1 MNTFVLYITTVVIWG
16 STWLAIK
23 FQLGTVSPDVSVA
36 YRFLIAALVLIAWA
50 VFRGKD
56 MRYPVRDHLWI
67 ALQGFFL
74 FSANYYVFY
83 VASLDLTTGLVA
95 VVFSTIVAMNII
107 FGRFFFQTP
116 ATFRVVGGVVL
127 GLGGLMLVFRPEIE
141 NFNFAD
147 NGAFGLM
154 LCLFAT
160 TLASLGN
167 MASARNQR
175 RGLPVMQTN
184 TYGMLY
190 GSIFMFVFAFFSGS
204 EFTFD
209 ASFKYI
215 SSLLY
220 LALFGSV
227 VAFGAYLTLLGRI
240 GAGRAAYAS
249 VLFPVVALTLSVFF
263 EDYVFAPEAIIG
275 AILVLSGNVLVLARV
290 EHAKNIA
297 AFFTQK
303 KRNKKS
309 A

>member
-1 MNTFVLYITTVVIWG
+1 MNTFVLYMTTVLIWG
-16 STWLAIK
+16 STWFAIK

-36 YRFLIAALVLIAWA
+36 YRFFMAAMVLVVWA
-50 VFRGKD
+50 IIRGKD
-56 MRYPVRDHLWI
+56 MRYPMREHLWI
-67 ALQGFFL
+67 ALQGLLL

-83 VASLDLTTGLVA
+83 VASAYLTTGLVA
-95 VVFSTIVAMNII
+95 VVFSTIVPLNII
-107 FGRFFFQTP
+107 FGRIFFKTP
-116 ATFRVVGGVVL
+116 VTFRVAGGAVL

-147 NGAFGLM
+147 EGAFGLA

-190 GSIFMFVFAFFSGS
+190 GSIFTFIFAYFSGS

-209 ASFKYI
+209 PSIEYV

-275 AILVLSGNVLVLARV
+275 AILVLGGNVLVLARV

-297 AFFTQK
+297 AFFTRK
-303 KRNKKS
+303 N

>member
-1 MNTFVLYITTVVIWG
+1 MNTFVLYMTTVLIWG
-16 STWLAIK
+16 STWFAIK

-36 YRFLIAALVLIAWA
+36 YRFFMAAMVLVVWA
-50 VFRGKD
+50 IIRGKD
-56 MRYPVRDHLWI
+56 MRYPMREHLWI
-67 ALQGFFL
+67 ALQGLLL

-83 VASLDLTTGLVA
+83 VASAYLTTGLVA
-95 VVFSTIVAMNII
+95 VVFSTIVPLNII
-107 FGRFFFQTP
+107 FGRIFFKTP
-116 ATFRVVGGVVL
+116 VTFRVAGGAVL

-147 NGAFGLM
+147 EGAFGLA

-190 GSIFMFVFAFFSGS
+190 GSIFTFIFAYFSGS

-209 ASFKYI
+209 PSIEYV

-220 LALFGSV
+220 LTLFGSI

-263 EDYVFAPEAIIG
+263 EGYVFAPEAIIG
-275 AILVLSGNVLVLARV
+275 AILVLGGNVLVLARV

-297 AFFTQK
+297 AFFTRK
-303 KRNKKS
+303 N

>member
-1 MNTFVLYITTVVIWG
+1 MNTFVLYMTTVLIWG

-23 FQLGTVSPDVSVA
+23 FQLGTVPPDVSVA
-36 YRFLIAALVLIAWA
+36 YRFFIAAMVLIAW
-50 VFRGKD
+50 VVIRGKD

-67 ALQGFFL
+67 ALQGLLL

-83 VASLDLTTGLVA
+83 VASAYLTTGLVA
-95 VVFSTIVAMNII
+95 VVFSTIVPLNII
-107 FGRFFFQTP
+107 FGRIFFKTP
-116 ATFRVVGGVVL
+116 ATFRVVGGAVL

-147 NGAFGLM
+147 DGAFGLA

-190 GSIFMFVFAFFSGS
+190 GSIFTFIFAYFSGS

-209 ASFKYI
+209 PSIEYV

-275 AILVLSGNVLVLARV
+275 AILVLGGNVLVLARV

-297 AFFTQK
+297 AFFVRK
-303 KRNKKS
+303 NS
-309 A
+309 L

>member
-1 MNTFVLYITTVVIWG
+1 MNTFVLYMTTVLIWG
-16 STWLAIK
+16 STWFAIK

-36 YRFLIAALVLIAWA
+36 YRFFMAAMVLVVWA
-50 VFRGKD
+50 VIRGKD
-56 MRYPVRDHLWI
+56 MRYPMREHLWI
-67 ALQGFFL
+67 ALQGLLL

-83 VASLDLTTGLVA
+83 VASAYLTTGLVA
-95 VVFSTIVAMNII
+95 VVFSTIVPLNII
-107 FGRFFFQTP
+107 FGRIFFKTP
-116 ATFRVVGGVVL
+116 ATFRVVGGAVL

-147 NGAFGLM
+147 EGAFGLA

-190 GSIFMFVFAFFSGS
+190 GSIFTFIFAYFSGS

-209 ASFKYI
+209 PSIEYV

-220 LALFGSV
+220 LTLFGSI

-263 EDYVFAPEAIIG
+263 EGYVFAPEAIIG
-275 AILVLSGNVLVLARV
+275 AILVLGGNVLVLARV

-297 AFFTQK
+297 AFFARK
-303 KRNKKS
+303 N

>member
-1 MNTFVLYITTVVIWG
+1 MNTFVLYMTTVLIWG
-16 STWLAIK
+16 STWFAIK

-36 YRFLIAALVLIAWA
+36 YRFFMAAMVLVVWA
-50 VFRGKD
+50 VIRGKD
-56 MRYPVRDHLWI
+56 MRYPMREHLWI
-67 ALQGFFL
+67 ALQGLLL

-83 VASLDLTTGLVA
+83 VASAYLTTGLVA
-95 VVFSTIVAMNII
+95 VVFSTIVPLNII
-107 FGRFFFQTP
+107 FGRIFFKTP
-116 ATFRVVGGVVL
+116 ATFRVVGGAVL

-147 NGAFGLM
+147 EGAFGLA

-190 GSIFMFVFAFFSGS
+190 GSIFTFIFAYFSGS

-209 ASFKYI
+209 PSIEYV

-220 LALFGSV
+220 LTLFGSI

-275 AILVLSGNVLVLARV
+275 AILVLGGNVLVLARV

-297 AFFTQK
+297 AFFARK
-303 KRNKKS
+303 N